1 MNKYKRLGKNT
12 LLVFIGNAGSKLI
25 GLVMLPFYTSWLSV
39 EDYGVTDIINVYVSF
54 LVSIVSCCIAE
65 SIFIFPKGQ
74 KVEKQK
80 QYFSSGIVFVLQAF
94 FVSFLL
100 FGTVDFVSSI
110 YGFSNSFTDYLWLIY
125 GLMAA
130 TLLQQFFQQFTR
142 SIDKMIVY
150 GMAGIVLTLLTA
162 ICSFILIPLK
172 GVVGYVLSLIL
183 WLIYGLMAATL
194 LQQFFQQFTRS
205 IDKMIVYGMAGIV
218 LTLLTAI
225 CSFILIPLKGVV
237 GYVLSLILANLFTG
251 VYSFFFSGS
260 YKYCSPGSVNNEYCR
275 EMLQYSVPLIPNGVM
290 WWLVNAL
297 NRPIMETYVGLHGIG
312 LFAVA
317 NKFPGIIAMIFT
329 IFVSSWQISV
339 LEEYG
344 KDGYASFYNKIFRGV
359 LLILLVLLVIVTF
372 ISKWLVSFFTSSDY
386 LDAWIYIPV
395 LTLGI
400 FFSCVSGLAGSTFS
414 AVRKSRYFFY
424 SSVYG
429 GLSSIV
435 FNFLLIPLWGI
446 WGAVLSVVLSF
457 MVMSVSR
464 VAYSWTYVKLTHIPR
479 LLLML
484 LLTCIYIVSVCLTGS
499 ANSLVAGFITIGLL
513 LLLNCDLLHL
523 LKRKII
529 KRYIAK

>member
-110 YGFSNSFTDYLWLIY
+110 YGFSNSFTDY
-125 GLMAA
+125 
-130 TLLQQFFQQFTR
+130 
-142 SIDKMIVY
+142 
-150 GMAGIVLTLLTA
+150 
-162 ICSFILIPLK
+162 
-172 GVVGYVLSLIL
+172 L

-513 LLLNCDLLHL
+513 LLLNCDLLHF

>member
-12 LLVFIGNAGSKLI
+12 FLVFIGNTGSKLI
-25 GLVMLPFYTSWLSV
+25 ALVMLPFYTSWLSV

-100 FGTVDFVSSI
+100 FGTVDVVSSM
-110 YGFSNSFTDYLWLIY
+110 YGFSNSFTNYLWLIY
-125 GLMAA
+125 GLMVA
-130 TLLQQFFQQFTR
+130 TLLQQFLQQFTR

-162 ICSFILIPLK
+162 ICSFVLIPLE
-172 GVVGYVLSLIL
+172 GVL
-183 WLIYGLMAATL
+183 
-194 LQQFFQQFTRS
+194 
-205 IDKMIVYGMAGIV
+205 
-218 LTLLTAI
+218 
-225 CSFILIPLKGVV
+225 

-251 VYSFFFSGS
+251 VYSFLFSGS
-260 YKYCSPGSVNNEYCR
+260 YKYCSLASVNNECCR

-297 NRPIMETYVGLHGIG
+297 NRPVMETYVGLHGIG

-317 NKFPGIIAMIFT
+317 NKFPGIISMIFA

-344 KDGYASFYNKIFRGV
+344 KDGYGSFYNKIFRGV
-359 LLILLVLLVIVTF
+359 VLILLVLLVIVTF
-372 ISKWLVSFFTSSDY
+372 ISKWLVSFFTSLDY

-395 LTLGI
+395 LTLG
-400 FFSCVSGLAGSTFS
+400 
-414 AVRKSRYFFY
+414 
-424 SSVYG
+424 VYG

-484 LLTCIYIVSVCLTGS
+484 LLTCIYIVSACLTGS
-499 ANSLVAGFITIGLL
+499 ANSLVAVFITIGLL

-529 KRYIAK
+529 RRYIMK

>member
-12 LLVFIGNAGSKLI
+12 FLVFIGNTGSKLI
-25 GLVMLPFYTSWLSV
+25 ALVMLPFYTSWLSV

-100 FGTVDFVSSI
+100 FGTVDVVSSM
-110 YGFSNSFTDYLWLIY
+110 YGFSNSFTNYLWLIY
-125 GLMAA
+125 GLMVA
-130 TLLQQFFQQFTR
+130 TLLQQFLQQFTR

-162 ICSFILIPLK
+162 ICSFVLIPLE
-172 GVVGYVLSLIL
+172 GVL
-183 WLIYGLMAATL
+183 
-194 LQQFFQQFTRS
+194 
-205 IDKMIVYGMAGIV
+205 
-218 LTLLTAI
+218 
-225 CSFILIPLKGVV
+225 

-251 VYSFFFSGS
+251 VYSFLFSGS
-260 YKYCSPGSVNNEYCR
+260 YKYCSLASVNNECCR

-297 NRPIMETYVGLHGIG
+297 NRPVMETYVGLHGIG

-317 NKFPGIIAMIFT
+317 NKFPGIISMIFA

-344 KDGYASFYNKIFRGV
+344 KDGYGSFYNKIFRGV
-359 LLILLVLLVIVTF
+359 VLILLVLLVIVTF
-372 ISKWLVSFFTSSDY
+372 ISKWLVSFFTSLDY

-395 LTLGI
+395 LTLGV

-484 LLTCIYIVSVCLTGS
+484 LLTCIYIVSACLTGS
-499 ANSLVAGFITIGLL
+499 ANSLVAVFITIGLL

-529 KRYIAK
+529 RRCIMK

>member
-1 MNKYKRLGKNT
+1 M
-12 LLVFIGNAGSKLI
+12 
-25 GLVMLPFYTSWLSV
+25 
-39 EDYGVTDIINVYVSF
+39 
-54 LVSIVSCCIAE
+54 
-65 SIFIFPKGQ
+65 
-74 KVEKQK
+74 
-80 QYFSSGIVFVLQAF
+80 
-94 FVSFLL
+94 
-100 FGTVDFVSSI
+100 
-110 YGFSNSFTDYLWLIY
+110 
-125 GLMAA
+125 
-130 TLLQQFFQQFTR
+130 
-142 SIDKMIVY
+142 
-150 GMAGIVLTLLTA
+150 
-162 ICSFILIPLK
+162 
-172 GVVGYVLSLIL
+172 
-183 WLIYGLMAATL
+183 
-194 LQQFFQQFTRS
+194 
-205 IDKMIVYGMAGIV
+205 
-218 LTLLTAI
+218 
-225 CSFILIPLKGVV
+225 
-237 GYVLSLILANLFTG
+237 
-251 VYSFFFSGS
+251 
-260 YKYCSPGSVNNEYCR
+260 
-275 EMLQYSVPLIPNGVM
+275 
-290 WWLVNAL
+290 
-297 NRPIMETYVGLHGIG
+297 
-312 LFAVA
+312 
-317 NKFPGIIAMIFT
+317 
-329 IFVSSWQISV
+329 
-339 LEEYG
+339 
-344 KDGYASFYNKIFRGV
+344 
-359 LLILLVLLVIVTF
+359 LLIFLVLLVIVTF

-529 KRYIAK
+529 IRYIAK